1 MYARVTKIRFTPE
14 MKAEVSS
21 VAQDLMREGA
31 KTERWGHACE
41 VETSMGLALQP
52 DIVHGEVLEAG
63 KIRSASL
70 PYSNVMESP
79 RVGVPLSFEEITENG
94 ALGDARLASEEFGQ
108 ELTNAVVARSV
119 EFLKSFLG
127 E

>member
-1 MYARVTKIRFTPE
+1 VVNVVTCSVG
-14 MKAEVSS
+14 KAAALSS
-21 VAQDLMREGA
+21 YLN
-31 KTERWGHACE
+31 
-41 VETSMGLALQP
+41 
-52 DIVHGEVLEAG
+52 IVHSEVLEAG

-79 RVGVPLSFEEITENG
+79 RVGVPLAFDEITEIG
-94 ALGDARLASEEFGQ
+94 ALGDARQASEEFGLQ
-108 ELTNAVVARSV
+108 LTNAVVARSV

>member
-1 MYARVTKIRFTPE
+1 
-14 MKAEVSS
+14 
-21 VAQDLMREGA
+21 
-31 KTERWGHACE
+31 
-41 VETSMGLALQP
+41 
-52 DIVHGEVLEAG
+52 
-63 KIRSASL
+63 
-70 PYSNVMESP
+70 
-79 RVGVPLSFEEITENG
+79 VGVPLAFDEITENG